1 MNKLN
6 IFVTHVLLLSL
17 FATHSVQ
24 SRTINTTLRR
34 SVFNK
39 LVSVKATSAGG
50 LYENCLKL
58 DITNNSPDTLLMTVD
73 PAMIFQPDDTNY
85 QDLVT
90 MGTETVPIVPKET
103 AKMSVFAYCG
113 KSYARCPAR
122 NMNYTLARRVDSVL
136 VKTMKHM
143 KEQQVSTSLGQTAV
157 WHFTNRH
164 CLNTVYDHNNPRAS
178 EELVQFIAKE
188 RHSKVPDIFTEYETS
203 VKPGMPV
210 MVADG
215 KATTYVVVKWKHAN
229 APKHM
234 IVTVLKENGDVYKRI
249 YGNDQIDKE
258 GHTVLVAFN
267 SVNDIKGVYY
277 VELKGDDGKVWDKQ
291 KVIVGYDPCNM
302 M

>member
-1 MNKLN
+1 MPCP
-6 IFVTHVLLLSL
+6 
-17 FATHSVQ
+17 Q
-24 SRTINTTLRR
+24 
-34 SVFNK
+34 
-39 LVSVKATSAGG
+39 
-50 LYENCLKL
+50 YEL
-58 DITNNSPDTLLMTVD
+58 
-73 PAMIFQPDDTNY
+73 
-85 QDLVT
+85 
-90 MGTETVPIVPKET
+90 
-103 AKMSVFAYCG
+103 
-113 KSYARCPAR
+113 
-122 NMNYTLARRVDSVL
+122 TLARRVDSVL

-267 SVNDIKGVYY
+267 SVNDVKGVYY